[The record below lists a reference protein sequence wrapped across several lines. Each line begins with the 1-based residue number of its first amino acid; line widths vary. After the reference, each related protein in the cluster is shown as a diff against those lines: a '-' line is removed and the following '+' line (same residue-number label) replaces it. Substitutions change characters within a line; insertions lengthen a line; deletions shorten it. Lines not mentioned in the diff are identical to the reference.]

1 MRAVPVEH
9 KIGRIAEGGRGD
21 ALPGRSNLLVAPAKP
36 GDGCLDEVQKVR
48 LLAARGLRGEGGDQL
63 TRGALCPDRHFFWPT
78 AFSRT
83 SMRLS

>member
-63 TRGALCPDRHFFWPT
+63 TRGALFRRRPSIPFGR
-78 AFSRT
+78 
-83 SMRLS
+83 RLSQERA